1 VVGPTARSS
10 TGGHRGSR
18 PHRRDRRG
26 ADPGRVLRRRAA
38 GRPSR
43 GGRELPHQ
51 PRPQRPRESASDP
64 RL

>member
-1 VVGPTARSS
+1 VAGPTARGP
-10 TGGHRGSR
+10 TGGHGGPG

-26 ADPGRVLRRRAA
+26 AGPGRFLRRPAA

-51 PRPQRPRESASDP
+51 PRPQRPRQSAPDP